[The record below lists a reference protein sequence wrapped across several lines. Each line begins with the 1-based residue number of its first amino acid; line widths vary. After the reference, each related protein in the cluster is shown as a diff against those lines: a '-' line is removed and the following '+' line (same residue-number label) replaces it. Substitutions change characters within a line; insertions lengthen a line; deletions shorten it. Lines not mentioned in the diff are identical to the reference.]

1 MLIYKCDRCGLIVE
15 SRHDMEVIQWAP
27 CIREDTFVL
36 GLKDALN
43 SYGTM
48 EICPQCFS
56 LFKSWMGADTEE
68 ETSDGG
74 T

>member
-27 CIREDTFVL
+27 CIREDAFVL

-56 LFKSWMGADTEE
+56 LFRSWIGVDTEE
-68 ETSDGG
+68 EPSDGE